1 MNSVER
7 GRESLMTDFEVN
19 VVVTLE
25 NTLNKVCDS
34 WTSFNSK
41 YFCVYVQ
48 HILKVRYIVCGER
61 ERERETYLENGV
73 GFGGESH

>member
-7 GRESLMTDFEVN
+7 GRESLMTDFK
-19 VVVTLE
+19 VTSSLRSK
-25 NTLNKVCDS
+25 NTLNVCDS

-48 HILKVRYIVCGER
+48 HVLKVRYIVER
-61 ERERETYLENGV
+61 EGERERETYLENGV